1 MRSRMIRGLL
11 AAGLAISG
19 IAALTSPA
27 QAQQTGNAFLVFDVD
42 TGELRMNPGN
52 AGSTGIGGI
61 TGYTIDSNSG
71 LGLSWSGTAA
81 FPSGSYPFPP
91 TNTSARIGGAFYS
104 LTAPNIVPDSNQI
117 TSTNLQLASTGVV
130 ASTTPGFVGT
140 PEWVFGNVGPTNLSP
155 ADALTALGATT
166 QGGLASGNRFYTLQ
180 GGTGNQQFAVYTV
193 SAVPEPSTIAM
204 AGCGI
209 AALGGAEWRRR
220 RRKLAAV
227 TA

>member
-11 AAGLAISG
+11 AACLAISG

-61 TGYTIDSNSG
+61 TSYTIDSNLG

-81 FPSGSYPFPP
+81 FPSGSYPFAP
-91 TNTSARIGGAFYS
+91 TNTSGRIFGGFYS
-104 LTAPNIVPDSNQI
+104 LTAPNIVPDSNEI

-140 PEWVFGNVGPTNLSP
+140 PEWVFGNVGPTNFSP

-166 QGGLASGNRFYTLQ
+166 QGGLASGNRFYSLQ
-180 GGTGNQQFAVYTV
+180 GVGNQQFAVYTV